1 MKVIEAINEVDALKV
16 NMYTVRQKII
26 WLNRLDLRIWN
37 EIALTHE
44 WNEDQ
49 LDEEGNPP
57 TFDGYTEE
65 DQEAVLLVP
74 EPYAEM
80 YVRWL
85 EAQIDL
91 ANMETEA
98 FNASNEVFESLYS
111 EFRNAYN
118 RSHMPKGEEKIYF

>member
-16 NMYTVRQKII
+16 NMYEVRQKIR
-26 WLNRLDLRIWN
+26 WLNRLDLRVWN

-49 LDEEGNPP
+49 LDGEGNPP
-57 TFDGYTEE
+57 TFSGYTDE
-65 DQEAVLLVP
+65 DQETVLLVP

-91 ANMETEA
+91 ANMEMEA
-98 FNASNEVFESLYS
+98 FNASNAIFESLYS

-118 RSHMPKGEEKIYF
+118 QSHRPKGAKKIYF